1 LSPNIQNSFANYDY
15 LNARIRSKASNLLKQ
30 GDYVQLANGTIRDLE
45 IFLLQNVSFA
55 GAFQKKLVVS
65 QDSSLK
71 RIEAVIAETETERL
85 SLLRSLAKG
94 EAARLISVY
103 LLRADLLNG
112 RLVLR
117 AINAG
122 KKGMPEPYW
131 QAYGAV
137 SASFFSN
144 LWKTCSDISD
154 CLEYCRS
161 NASLISPALASS
173 FSELARTNDLM
184 RAERMFL
191 RGFIGSALNELK
203 GSKNE
208 NVRLVTEF
216 FGRLVDVWNIAI
228 WLRRN
233 VLGAPLTT
241 PYLTMSGTSID
252 TQRLNKTVSLRHLL
266 AGTPWSASLTG
277 AAVSPEVVQRRI
289 NTLLLEWE
297 MSLYRLDLL
306 GIHVALGYAAR
317 VFVEWRNLNMIAVGV
332 GFGMNSTEI
341 YERLII
347 RDEQK
352 KTA

>member
-1 LSPNIQNSFANYDY
+1 MK
-15 LNARIRSKASNLLKQ
+15 R
-30 GDYVQLANGTIRDLE
+30 GDYVQLVNGTIRDLE
-45 IFLLQNVSFA
+45 IFLLQHGSFS

-85 SLLRSLAKG
+85 SLLRSLAEG
-94 EAARLISVY
+94 EPARLISVY

-117 AINAG
+117 SINAG
-122 KKGMPEPYW
+122 KNGIPEPYW
-131 QAYGAV
+131 HAYGAV
-137 SASFFSN
+137 SSSFFSN

-161 NASLISPALASS
+161 NTSMISPILVSA

-184 RAERMFL
+184 RAERLFL
-191 RGFIGSALNELK
+191 RGLINLAMNELK
-203 GSKNE
+203 GSNTE
-208 NVRLVTEF
+208 NAQLITELY
-216 FGRLVDVWNIAI
+216 GRLVDVWNIAI

-233 VLGAPLTT
+233 VLGTRLTT
-241 PYLTMSGTSID
+241 PYLEMSGASID
-252 TQRLNKTVSLRHLL
+252 AHRLKKAVSLRRLL
-266 AGTPWSASLTG
+266 SGTPWRASIAG
-277 AAVSPEVVQRRI
+277 AAASPEVVQRRM
-289 NTLLLEWE
+289 NTLLLEWQ
-297 MSLYRLDLL
+297 MSLFRFDLL

-317 VFVEWRNLNMIAVGV
+317 VFVEWQNLNVIAIGV
-332 GFGMNSTEI
+332 GFGMRSAEI

-347 RDEQK
+347 GDDRE